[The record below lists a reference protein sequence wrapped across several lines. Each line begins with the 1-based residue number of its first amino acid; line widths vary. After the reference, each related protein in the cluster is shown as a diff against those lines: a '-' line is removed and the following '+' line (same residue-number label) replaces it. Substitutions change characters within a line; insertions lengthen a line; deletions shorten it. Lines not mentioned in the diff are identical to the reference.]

1 MKSKVKL
8 IAGEQ
13 IDQSKLVLIDHPD
26 IVIPFAHCEIDFN
39 MKAKIASGTIT
50 FALTNI
56 EWEQIVAY
64 MHTDLAV
71 NIQVPIEGNDY
82 SVYGVTSLKI
92 VIDALSK
99 TNEAVFTVGDR
110 DPEAPLFSPPIS
122 ASRSATA
129 TATAQAKTT

>member
-8 IAGEQ
+8 ISDGD
-13 IDQSKLVLIDHPD
+13 IDQAKLVLIDHPD
-26 IVIPFAHCEIDFN
+26 IIIPFAHCEIDFN

-56 EWEQIVAY
+56 EWEQIVSY

-71 NIQVPIEGNDY
+71 NVSVPVENNDY

-92 VIDALSK
+92 IVDALSK
-99 TNEAVFTVGDR
+99 VNEAVFTVGDHSPA
-110 DPEAPLFSPPIS
+110 PEKPAGG
-122 ASRSATA
+122 ATA
-129 TATAQAKTT
+129 IATSTASAKAG